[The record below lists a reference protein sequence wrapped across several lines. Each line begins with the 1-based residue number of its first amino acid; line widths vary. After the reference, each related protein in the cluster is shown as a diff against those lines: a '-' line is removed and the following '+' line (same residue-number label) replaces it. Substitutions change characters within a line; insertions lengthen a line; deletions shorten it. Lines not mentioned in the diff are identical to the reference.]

1 MGVSSQAANVVARVL
16 RREFSRLRVSVVL
29 ITFALLCLNAFA
41 SVASSLPDSGGHAAV
56 RIDAAGDGGVPQVPL
71 HRDSPAKPRRAELAV
86 AAADS
91 GAAILPT
98 AALPAAPIPA
108 LARVRPNAGLPH
120 ANAAPTPDANV
131 HRRQQGRA
139 PPQA

>member
-1 MGVSSQAANVVARVL
+1 VGVSSKTANVVARVL
-16 RREFSRLRVSVVL
+16 RQEFSRLRVSVLLV
-29 ITFALLCLNAFA
+29 TFALLCLTAFA
-41 SVASSLPDSGGHAAV
+41 SVASSLPDAGGHAAV
-56 RIDAAGDGGVPQVPL
+56 QIDAAGDGGVPQVPL
-71 HRDSPAKPRRAELAV
+71 HRDSPAKPRRAELAF

-91 GAAILPT
+91 SAAVLAT

-108 LARVRPNAGLPH
+108 FTRVRAGTGLPN
-120 ANAAPTPDANV
+120 ANAAPTPDATA